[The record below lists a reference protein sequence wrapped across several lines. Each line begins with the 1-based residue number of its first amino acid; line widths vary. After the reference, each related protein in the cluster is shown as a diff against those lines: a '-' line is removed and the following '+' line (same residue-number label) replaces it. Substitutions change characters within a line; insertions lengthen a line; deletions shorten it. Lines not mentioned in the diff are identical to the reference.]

1 MPRSSQR
8 ELVTEQ
14 VQQYLARGEVLSADE
29 CPLHV
34 RNVAAALQI
43 SPTTIYK
50 YDLDALIA
58 AARERQQQ
66 RTKGQ
71 KKKRQRTPD
80 EEIIQQLQV
89 ELAEERE
96 RNKGLVT
103 RIVLMEANAA
113 RCGWDPEELY
123 RPLPKPLR
131 TMPHYKSGKRTPRE
145 AW

>member
-1 MPRSSQR
+1 M
-8 ELVTEQ
+8 
-14 VQQYLARGEVLSADE
+14 LSLEE

-34 RNVAAALQI
+34 RNVAAALKI

-50 YDLDALIA
+50 YELDVLIG
-58 AARERQQQ
+58 AARERQMQ
-66 RTKGQ
+66 RAKGQ

-80 EEIIQQLQV
+80 EETIHRLQM
-89 ELAEERE
+89 ELEQERE

-113 RCGWDPEELY
+113 RLGWDPEELY

-131 TMPHYKSGKRTPRE
+131 NAPHFKRGKTTPRG
-145 AW
+145 A